1 MSITEKNWEIDEVIV
16 SEIMISSEKVAHVQS
31 NNPLEHALLVLV
43 KSGYSA
49 VPVLDKDY
57 KLVGLISKTVILD
70 EILGLERFETEK
82 LNDLK
87 VIDVMNKDELSI
99 QQTASFKEGLNAVI
113 NRPFICVTDKEGYFE
128 GILTRRAI
136 LKELKKDYY
145 ISKNS

>member
-1 MSITEKNWEIDEVIV
+1 LTGVQTCVMSITEKNWEIDEIIV

-57 KLVGLISKTVILD
+57 KRVGLISKTVILD

-87 VIDVMNKDELSI
+87 VIDVMNKDELCI
-99 QQTASFKEGLNAVI
+99 QQTASFKEG
-113 NRPFICVTDKEGYFE
+113 
-128 GILTRRAI
+128 
-136 LKELKKDYY
+136 
-145 ISKNS
+145 

>member
-1 MSITEKNWEIDEVIV
+1 M
-16 SEIMISSEKVAHVQS
+16 A
-31 NNPLEHALLVLV
+31 

-87 VIDVMNKDELSI
+87 VIDVMNKDELCI

-113 NRPFICVTDKEGYFE
+113 NRPFVCVTDKEGYFE
-128 GILTRRAI
+128 GILTKIGRASCR
-136 LKELKKDYY
+136 ERV
-145 ISKNS
+145 

>member
-1 MSITEKNWEIDEVIV
+1 MSITEKNWEIDEIIV

-31 NNPLEHALLVLV
+31 NNPLEHALLVFV
-43 KSGYSA
+43 KSGYSS

-57 KLVGLISKTVILD
+57 KLVGLNSKTVILD

-87 VIDVMNKDELSI
+87 VIDVMNKDELCI

-113 NRPFICVTDKEGYFE
+113 NGPFVCVTDKEIG
-128 GILTRRAI
+128 RA
-136 LKELKKDYY
+136 
-145 ISKNS
+145 S

>member
-1 MSITEKNWEIDEVIV
+1 MSITQQNWEIDEIIV

-49 VPVLDKDY
+49 VPVLDAEY
-57 KLVGLISKTVILD
+57 KLVGMISKTVILD
-70 EILGLERFETEK
+70 EILGLERFETER
-82 LNDLK
+82 LADLK
-87 VIDVMNKDELSI
+87 VLDVMNKDEISI
-99 QQTASFKEGLNAVI
+99 KETATFIEGLNAVI
-113 NRPFICVTDKEGYFE
+113 NRPFICVTDEEGYFD

-145 ISKNS
+145 MSKSK

>member
-1 MSITEKNWEIDEVIV
+1 MMKEK
-16 SEIMISSEKVAHVQS
+16 MKLYEKVSYLQK
-31 NNPLEHALLVLV
+31 NNSLEQALLVLV

-87 VIDVMNKDELSI
+87 VIDVMNKDELCI
-99 QQTASFKEGLNAVI
+99 KQTASVKEGLNAVI
-113 NRPFICVTDKEGYFE
+113 NRPFVCVKDKEGYFE

-136 LKELKKDYY
+136 VKE
-145 ISKNS
+145 